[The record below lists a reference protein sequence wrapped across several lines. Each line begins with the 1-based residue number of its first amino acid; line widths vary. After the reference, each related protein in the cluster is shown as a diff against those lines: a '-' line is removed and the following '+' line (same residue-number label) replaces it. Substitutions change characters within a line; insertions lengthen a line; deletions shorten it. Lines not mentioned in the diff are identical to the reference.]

1 MREKWFDELA
11 EKLVKLGIE
20 IAMTEGPA
28 GPKVTVA
35 GPDKE
40 PCQEAKDALWALT
53 PTGVAQ
59 EYRWGLL
66 HSTVA
71 RLSSGFGRA
80 LKSITKGTGERHLV
94 ITMIEEID
102 PDKVEMV
109 TGAVNGILSQDKF
122 PESWEI
128 KIGSQ
133 EVAYC
138 YPKVSQEWKKNIE
151 ARKDRKVIQKDDLL
165 NLKIS
170 LESAKTVEEFLA
182 AM

>member
-1 MREKWFDELA
+1 MTKEWISELA
-11 EKLVKLGIE
+11 EKLAKLGLE
-20 IAMTEGPA
+20 IAVTEGPA

-53 PTGVAQ
+53 PTGVAT

-71 RLSSGFGRA
+71 RMTQGFGSVLR
-80 LKSITKGTGERHLV
+80 SITKGTGNRHIV
-94 ITMIEEID
+94 VTMTDAVD
-102 PDKVEMV
+102 PDKVDMV
-109 TGAVNGILSQDKF
+109 RSAVDGILSQDRF

-128 KIGSQ
+128 KIGDQQVS
-133 EVAYC
+133 YC
-138 YPKVSQEWKKNIE
+138 CPKVIEEWKRNIE
-151 ARKDRKVIQKDDLL
+151 ARKDRPVIQKDDLV

-182 AM
+182 VV

>member
-1 MREKWFDELA
+1 MNKEWFDELA

-20 IAMTEGPA
+20 IVVTEGPA
-28 GPKVTVA
+28 GPKVTVS

-40 PCQEAKDALWALT
+40 PCQAAKDALRALT
-53 PTGVAQ
+53 PSGVVI

-71 RLSSGFGRA
+71 QLSSGFGRA
-80 LKSITKGTGERHLV
+80 LKSITKGRGERHLV
-94 ITMIEEID
+94 VTMVEEID
-102 PDKVEMV
+102 PDKVDMV

-128 KIGSQ
+128 RIGSQ

-138 YPKVSQEWKKNIE
+138 YPKVTEEWRKNIE
-151 ARKDRKVIQKDDLL
+151 GRKDRKVIQKDDLL
-165 NLKIS
+165 NLKIV
-170 LESAKTVEEFLA
+170 LASAKTVEEFLA
-182 AM
+182 AV